1 MAVKGLGWGLGGWG
15 LRRRLGERRAR
26 ASARCWAA
34 LALGDRAFTTW
45 RARQRTRHRRAAA
58 ARVGAH
64 GTRRRSC
71 ELGCQ
76 HSGRLRHQ
84 NDRLLWSHRCWCRGQ
99 GVEVERALRG
109 RGRSTCTR
117 YFGSAG
123 GRGRSGLGPRG
134 QSWRLWGVEVDDS
147 WWSVR
152 VLGPFLCRSEHR
164 RLKAE
169 IQKAAEQSTAVR
181 SLQRALSGIELAQLA
196 NSVEAVVVY
205 PQDQQ
210 LGGACHC
217 LRGQCH
223 VDGHVAA
230 LELRRIDGDI
240 VGAPR
245 EPRAVLS
252 GHLPA
257 LS

>member
-1 MAVKGLGWGLGGWG
+1 M
-15 LRRRLGERRAR
+15 
-26 ASARCWAA
+26 
-34 LALGDRAFTTW
+34 
-45 RARQRTRHRRAAA
+45 
-58 ARVGAH
+58 
-64 GTRRRSC
+64 
-71 ELGCQ
+71 
-76 HSGRLRHQ
+76 
-84 NDRLLWSHRCWCRGQ
+84 
-99 GVEVERALRG
+99 LRG

-134 QSWRLWGVEVDDS
+134 QSWRLWGIEVDDS
-147 WWSVR
+147 WLSVR
-152 VLGPFLCRSEHR
+152 VLEPFVCRSEHR

-169 IQKAAEQSTAVR
+169 IQKAAEKPAAVR
-181 SLQRALSGIELAQLA
+181 SLQRALCGIELAQLA
-196 NSVEAVVVY
+196 DTEETVVVY
-205 PQDQQ
+205 TRDQQ
-210 LGGACHC
+210 LGGACPC
-217 LRGQCH
+217 LRGQRQ

-230 LELRRIDGDI
+230 LELRRVDGDI